1 MAHDPGPDTHH
12 PDEDELL
19 ALALGTLPGGSAGL
33 LRHLTVCPACRSTY
47 DDFSAAVDSVLP
59 AAPSVAPPP
68 GFEARV
74 LERLELPA
82 PTGRTGWRR
91 WYRRPVPAGLTG
103 RRRSYRRPAAGAR
116 TGRRRSYRRPLL
128 VAAAAAAGICLG
140 AAGAVV
146 VDLGSPSASQV
157 AVSDRGALLVTGAG
171 ATVGTVEPSR
181 FGAEPVLVMQITD
194 GSSPGTRYTCRL
206 VLKDGTTRDA
216 GHWRLPSSGRATW
229 IAYGAADSVDRVE
242 LVTDGGQVW
251 SSARWDL

>member
-1 MAHDPGPDTHH
+1 MAHDPGPDTH

-19 ALALGTLPGGSAGL
+19 ALALGTLPGEPAGL

-47 DDFSAAVDSVLP
+47 DDLSAAADSVLP
-59 AAPSVAPPP
+59 AAPSVAPPA

-82 PTGRTGWRR
+82 SAGRT
-91 WYRRPVPAGLTG
+91 V
-103 RRRSYRRPAAGAR
+103 
-116 TGRRRSYRRPLL
+116 RRRSYRRPLL

-157 AVSDRGALLVTGAG
+157 AVSDRGALLVTGSG

-181 FGAEPVLVMQITD
+181 LGAEPVLVMQITD
-194 GSSPGTRYTCRL
+194 GRPGTHYTCRL
-206 VLKDGTTRDA
+206 LLKDGTAREA
-216 GHWRLPSSGRATW
+216 GDWRVPSSGRATW

-242 LVTDGGQVW
+242 LVTDGGRVW
-251 SSARWDL
+251 SSAGLDS

>member
-1 MAHDPGPDTHH
+1 MAREPGPDAH
-12 PDEDELL
+12 PEEDELL
-19 ALALGTLPGGSAGL
+19 ALALGTLPGESAEL

-47 DDFSAAVDSVLP
+47 DDLSAAVDSVLP
-59 AAPSVAPPP
+59 AAPSVAPPA

-82 PTGRTGWRR
+82 P
-91 WYRRPVPAGLTG
+91 AG
-103 RRRSYRRPAAGAR
+103 R

-128 VAAAAAAGICLG
+128 VAAAATAGICLG

-171 ATVGTVEPSR
+171 TTVGTVEPSR
-181 FGAEPVLVMQITD
+181 LGTEPVLVMQITD

-229 IAYGAADSVDRVE
+229 IAYGAAESVDRVE